1 MKESKAWLCVDA
13 ITADIAD
20 MLAKD
25 SGIAITAAL
34 QKFMQSKTYAL
45 LFDENSLLCLESAEY
60 VYDMLQA
67 EQRGDWE
74 RWREE

>member
-1 MKESKAWLCVDA
+1 MNDSRAMLCVDA
-13 ITADIAD
+13 VAADVAD
-20 MLAKD
+20 MFAKE
-25 SGIAITAAL
+25 SGVEITEAL

-45 LFDENSLLCLESAEY
+45 LFDENSLLYLESAEY

>member
-1 MKESKAWLCVDA
+1 MKESKAQLCVDA
-13 ITADIAD
+13 IAADVAD

-25 SGIAITAAL
+25 SGIAITEAL
-34 QKFMQSKTYAL
+34 QKFMRSKTYVL
-45 LFDENSLLCLESAEY
+45 LFDENSLLYLESAEY

>member
-1 MKESKAWLCVDA
+1 MNELKARLCVDA
-13 ITADIAD
+13 IAADVAD

-25 SGIAITAAL
+25 SGMAITEAL
-34 QKFMQSKTYAL
+34 QKFMQGKTYAL
-45 LFDENSLLCLESAEY
+45 LFDENSLLYLESAEY
-60 VYDMLQA
+60 GYDMLQA

>member
-1 MKESKAWLCVDA
+1 MKESKAQLCVDA
-13 ITADIAD
+13 LAADAAD

-25 SGIAITAAL
+25 SGIEITEAL

-45 LFDENSLLCLESAEY
+45 LFDEGSLLYLETAEY

>member
-1 MKESKAWLCVDA
+1 MKESKAQLCVDA
-13 ITADIAD
+13 IAADVAD

-25 SGIAITAAL
+25 SGIGITEAL
-34 QKFMQSKTYAL
+34 QRFMQSKTYAL
-45 LFDENSLLCLESAEY
+45 LFDEGSLLYLESAEY

>member
-1 MKESKAWLCVDA
+1 MNESKAHLCVDA
-13 ITADIAD
+13 VAADVAD
-20 MLAKD
+20 MLAQD
-25 SGIAITAAL
+25 SGMAITEAL

-45 LFDENSLLCLESAEY
+45 LFDENSLLYLESAEY